1 MSFIYSPLD
10 VGDVIY
16 KYAYNRLVHAKI
28 KSHQYSAP
36 LAITGANK
44 GSSEEELSQEIGLEV
59 HVNRNANNLI
69 KNTFKHDFFRNC
81 FFTSVIRIYI
91 E

>member
-44 GSSEEELSQEIGLEV
+44 RSSEEELSQEIGLEV
-59 HVNRNANNLI
+59 HVNRNANNLTKI
-69 KNTFKHDFFRNC
+69 LSNMISLGIVSLHL
-81 FFTSVIRIYI
+81 
-91 E
+91 